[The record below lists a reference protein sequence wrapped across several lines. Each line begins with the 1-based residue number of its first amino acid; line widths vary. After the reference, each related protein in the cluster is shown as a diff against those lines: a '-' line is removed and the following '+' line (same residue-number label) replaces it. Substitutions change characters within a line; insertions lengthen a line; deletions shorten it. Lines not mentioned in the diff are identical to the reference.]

1 MLLNMLD
8 MLEKVMR
15 NENLTQSE
23 AYESMKFIMDGKVN
37 NSQIA
42 AFLTALKMKG
52 ESIDEVSGFSKA
64 MLDKA
69 NKIKTR
75 HKIVVDTCGTGGDR
89 KNTFNI
95 STTSAFIAAGAGVIV
110 AKHGNRSVSSLSG
123 SADVLEELGV
133 KIDLDCDKV
142 GECIDRIGIGFI
154 FAPSAHK
161 AMKYV
166 AKVRKEMGIKTV
178 FNILGPITNPAM
190 ANGRVL
196 GVFDDKLMDVMIYSL
211 RNLGVKRAF
220 VVYGLELLDEL
231 SVSGSSLVSEL
242 NDGKVTRYVLN
253 PADLGFK
260 KYSIE
265 ELKGGSAREN
275 AKILL
280 DILSGREKG
289 ARRDCA
295 ILNAAAAIVAGGK
308 VNSLSEAIDMAV
320 NSIESGRALN
330 KLKEL
335 IKFTNRI

>member
-1 MLLNMLD
+1 MLLD
-8 MLEKVMR
+8 MLEKVMKS
-15 NENLTQSE
+15 ENLTKHE
-23 AYESMKFIMDGKVN
+23 AYESMKLIMDGKVN
-37 NSQIA
+37 DCQIA

-52 ESIDEVSGFSKA
+52 ESIEEVSGFSWA
-64 MLDKA
+64 MLEKA
-69 NKIKTR
+69 NKVVTKHKT
-75 HKIVVDTCGTGGDR
+75 VVDTCGTGGDK

-95 STTSAFIAAGAGVIV
+95 STTSAFIAAGAGVVV

-142 GECIDRIGIGFI
+142 GKCIDRIGIGFI

-166 AKVRKEMGIKTV
+166 AKARKEMGIKTV

-196 GVFDDKLMDVMIYSL
+196 GVFDEKLMDVMVHSL
-211 RNLGVKRAF
+211 KNLGVKRAF

-231 SVSGSSLVSEL
+231 SVSESSLVSEL
-242 NDGKVTRYVLN
+242 NDGKVSRYVLN
-253 PADLGFK
+253 PSDLGFK

-265 ELKGGSAREN
+265 ELRGGDAKEN
-275 AKILL
+275 ARILFN
-280 DILSGREKG
+280 ILSGNERG

-295 ILNAAAAIVAGGK
+295 VLNAAAAIVAGGK
-308 VNSLSEAIDMAV
+308 ASNLSEAIGLAE
-320 NSIESGRALN
+320 NSINSGRALD
-330 KLKEL
+330 KLNRL
-335 IKFTNRI
+335 IEFTNRV